1 MAKASGGAGNPRRER
16 VSRLLLDH
24 LADLIRREV
33 KDPRVDAAGLATVN
47 HVELNRDMS
56 IARVYVSFF
65 GAEAGERAIEA
76 AMKGL
81 DKAAGFLRSSLGKR
95 LHMKRL
101 PELRFVH
108 DQGPEM
114 QQRLR
119 ELALEESPAGAPGDP
134 DAEGASAGEGA
145 ASEGAPAEED
155 HE

>member
-1 MAKASGGAGNPRRER
+1 MAKGSGTGGGNPRRER

-56 IARVYVSFF
+56 IARVYVSYF
-65 GAEAGERAIEA
+65 GTEADERAIEA

-81 DKAAGFLRSSLGKR
+81 DKAAGFLRTALGKR

-108 DQGPEM
+108 DPGPEM

-119 ELALEESPAGAPGDP
+119 ELALEDSAAG
-134 DAEGASAGEGA
+134 DADVEGASPDDAPADAPAGE
-145 ASEGAPAEED
+145 D
-155 HE
+155 QD